1 MRGLPTGFWGKTDR
15 EGNAWHPLVDHCAD
29 VAACTRALLAGGV
42 LRERLERLA
51 GGGRLDPV
59 QCERLA
65 VLAGLHDLGKF
76 NLGFQAKAFP
86 GSGRPEAGHVREA
99 LALIASGSEDLLR
112 LSEALGLEEMVG
124 WCESDEHLLRL
135 LVVSVAHHGRPHPL
149 DDDLPHRAALWRD
162 RDGMAPFAG
171 LAELGH
177 RARSWFP
184 AAFARTAQPLPS
196 SPAFEN
202 AFSGLV
208 TLADWIGS
216 DTSLFPFRREGD
228 PEDRMAFA
236 GPRAA
241 NALRA
246 IGFDTLPARGSLG
259 GTAPDFQTIFRFPP
273 REAQRR
279 IVELPVAERGGL
291 VVLEA
296 ETGSGKTE
304 AALAHFLA
312 LLAAGRVDGMYFALP
327 TRTAAT
333 QIHGRVVRAIAD
345 AFPVDLRPPVVLAV
359 PGYLAVDDREGRRL
373 PGFEVLWNDDPG
385 ARFRHRGWAAE
396 RPKRYLA
403 GAVVVG
409 TIDQVLLSALRVDHA
424 HLRGTSLLRHLLVV
438 DEVHASDAYMN
449 RILEEVLARHLE
461 AGGHALLMSAT
472 LGAAAASR
480 LLRPGRRASPPTLH
494 EACEVPYP
502 VVRNVPADAPE
513 SVVPAHGSGNHRR
526 VSPRLLPLAGAP
538 EEIARRALEASRAG
552 ARVLVLRN
560 TVRDCLATQ
569 EALERLA
576 EGDLRLFRCA
586 GAIAPHHARFSRDDR
601 KALDAAIEAS
611 FGKRAEGPCVAVTT
625 QTVQQSLDLDADLLL
640 TDLCPMDV
648 LLQRV
653 GRLHRHGRA
662 RPPGFEIPV
671 VEVLVPDRSLADFLR
686 KDGIALGPHG
696 FGTVYADLRI
706 LEATRRLL
714 SSRTVLRVPEDCRE
728 LVERTTHPEALA
740 ELVEALGEPWN
751 AHQERTVGALFSQR
765 RLADLNLL
773 DWNAPFGEPPFPSAA
788 LDGRV
793 QTRLGLG
800 DRIARFDPAPMGPFG
815 HPVAELTIPAFFA
828 REAPADAEPADL
840 QVHPGVFEF
849 RFGCQAFRYDRL
861 GLRTWRSPPDSR
873 EDLADA

>member
-1 MRGLPTGFWGKTDR
+1 MRGLPTGFWGKTAR

-51 GGGRLDPV
+51 GGIALDPV
-59 QCERLA
+59 RCERLA
-65 VLAGLHDLGKF
+65 VLAGFHDLGKY

-112 LSEALGLEEMVG
+112 LSMALGLEELVG

-135 LVVSVAHHGRPHPL
+135 LVASVAHHGRPHPL
-149 DDDLPHRAALWRD
+149 DELPHRDALWRA
-162 RDGMAPFAG
+162 RDGLAPFAG
-171 LAELGH
+171 LAELGR
-177 RARSWFP
+177 RARTWFP
-184 AAFARTAQPLPS
+184 AAFVGNAQPLPS

-216 DTSLFPFRREGD
+216 DASLFPFRREGD
-228 PEDRMAFA
+228 PEDRMACA

-241 NALRA
+241 AALRA
-246 IGFDTLPARGSLG
+246 IGVDTNPARRALG
-259 GTAPDFQTIFRFPP
+259 GTAPEFRAIFGFPP

-279 IVELPVAERGGL
+279 IVELPVAEQGGL

-312 LLAAGRVDGMYFALP
+312 LLAGGRVDGMYFALP

-333 QIHGRVVRAIAD
+333 QIHGRVAKVVAD
-345 AFPVDLRPPVVLAV
+345 AFPVDLRPPVILAV

-373 PGFEVLWNDDPG
+373 PGFEVLWNDDPA

-396 RPKRYLA
+396 QPKRYLA

-480 LLRPGRRASPPTLH
+480 LLRPGSRAAPPALH

-502 VVRNVPADAPE
+502 VVRHVPADSPE
-513 SVVPAHGSGNHRR
+513 TVVPAHGSGNHRH

-538 EEIARRALEASRAG
+538 DEIARRALDASRAG

-576 EGDLRLFRCA
+576 DEDLRLFRCA

-601 KALDAAIEAS
+601 KALDAAIEAA
-611 FGKRAEGPCVAVTT
+611 FGKSADKPCVAVTT

-648 LLQRV
+648 LLQRA
-653 GRLHRHGRA
+653 GRLHRHERA
-662 RPPGFEIPV
+662 RPPGFESPV
-671 VEVLVPDRSLADFLR
+671 VEVLVPEGALADFLR
-686 KDGIALGPHG
+686 KDGTALGPHG

-706 LEATRRLL
+706 LEATRRILAE
-714 SSRTVLRVPEDCRE
+714 RAVLRVPEDCRE

-740 ELVEALGEPWN
+740 ELVETLGEPWVM
-751 AHQERTVGALFSQR
+751 HQERMVGSLFSQR
-765 RLADLNLL
+765 QLANLNLL
-773 DWNAPFGEPPFPSAA
+773 DWNEPFGEPPFPTAA

-800 DRIARFDPAPMGPFG
+800 DRIARFEPAPMGPFG
-815 HPVAELTIPAFFA
+815 HAVAELTIPAFLA
-828 REAPADAEPADL
+828 REVPVDAEPTDL
-840 QVHPGVFEF
+840 RGGPGGFEF
-849 RFGCQAFRYDRL
+849 RFGSQAFRYDRL